1 MPRELIVTAPRTVA
15 IVERE
20 DAPLEPGQLR
30 ARALVSGISHGTELQ
45 LWRGSSAFRGSRFD
59 TDLRLFV
66 PDESGDSYPL
76 RLGYE
81 WVGVVEEGDGLAAGT
96 MVHLPR
102 PHAETHVFAAGD
114 AFVVPDD
121 LSAERAA
128 MLQSATIALQA
139 VHDAS
144 LKLGDRVAIFGL
156 GTFGLLAVQLAR
168 LSGAGW
174 IAASDPLPER
184 RARGESLGAD
194 HLLDPSAVDAG
205 LELRLLDGVGVDVAI
220 EFSGSHA
227 GLDAAMRSVR
237 VGGAVVAAGFYSGG
251 ELLLGREFHHNRL
264 SLVASQGGWG
274 LPPRDERWPR
284 ARGRRVVAELLASGR
299 LRADELV
306 THRIPFAEASSAYEL
321 AEERPADVLRMLLV
335 YQELPSPS
343 GQPAPRVAP

>member
-1 MPRELIVTAPRTVA
+1 MSRELLVTAPRTVA

-20 DAPLEPGQLR
+20 DPPLEVRQLR

-45 LWRGSSAFRGSRFD
+45 LWRGTSAFRGSRFD

-81 WVGVVEEGDGLAAGT
+81 WVGVVEEGEGLAAGT
-96 MVHLPR
+96 IVHLPR
-102 PHAETHVFAAGD
+102 PHAETHVFSAAD
-114 AFVVPDD
+114 AFVLPEG
-121 LSAERAA
+121 LSAERAT

-168 LSGAGW
+168 LSGAAW
-174 IAASDPLPER
+174 IAAADPLPGR
-184 RARGESLGAD
+184 RRQAESFGAD

-205 LELRLLDGVGVDVAI
+205 LELRRLDGAGVDVAI
-220 EFSGSHA
+220 EFSGSYA
-227 GLDAAMRSVR
+227 GLDGAMRSVR
-237 VGGAVVAAGFYSGG
+237 PGGTVIAAGFYSGG

-264 SLVASQGGWG
+264 SLLASQGGWG

-284 ARGRRVVAELLASGR
+284 RRGRHVVADLLASGR

-306 THRIPFAEASSAYEL
+306 THRIPFPEAASAYEL
-321 AEERPADVLRMLLV
+321 VEARPADVLRMLLV
-335 YQELPSPS
+335 YT
-343 GQPAPRVAP
+343 